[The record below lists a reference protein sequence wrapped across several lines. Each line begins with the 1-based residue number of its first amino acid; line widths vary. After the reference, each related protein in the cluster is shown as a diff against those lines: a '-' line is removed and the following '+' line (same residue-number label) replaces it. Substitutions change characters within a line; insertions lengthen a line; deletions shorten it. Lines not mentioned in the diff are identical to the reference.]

1 MKELSPERG
10 LGIYRQARL
19 RTTVAAAVVLLV
31 PFALFYFL
39 VDRHIL
45 NPEPRLHHPLLE
57 YLFTSV
63 VFGVMLAIGFGRFVS
78 SHILKL
84 ARELE
89 RSMYAVEQRERERD
103 NAQQELMKRLEEER
117 ELVKEKLQFE
127 SQLAEYEKYAG
138 LAQLALGAA
147 HEINNPLLGILS
159 HLELELKDV
168 QAKDVQSKEERIEI
182 EQCIEGAKR
191 ISATIKGL
199 IDYARPGPLQLG
211 KLNLGRMIDETFAFL
226 HHQPLFRRIKLE
238 KKVQHDLPP
247 ITADAN
253 QISQVLMNLLLNSAQ
268 AMPDGGAITISAEK
282 VKFAEKIEFR
292 IVDTGQGIPADILPH
307 IFEPFFTTKRGRGTG
322 LGLSISETYIHSH
335 GGDISAE
342 SIPNRGT
349 TVKIVLPI
357 RQEGRTV
364 TQMDEVIV

>member
-1 MKELSPERG
+1 MRDLLPERG

-19 RTTVAAAVVLLV
+19 RTTVAAAVVILV
-31 PFALFYFL
+31 PFVVFYFL
-39 VDRHIL
+39 VDRGVL
-45 NPEPRLHHPLLE
+45 NAEPRLHHPFLE
-57 YLFTSV
+57 YLFACV
-63 VFGVMLAIGFGRFVS
+63 VFGVILAVAFGRFVS

-103 NAQQELMKRLEEER
+103 DAQRELIKRLQEER

-159 HLELELKDV
+159 HLELELKEIQD
-168 QAKDVQSKEERIEI
+168 KEQRLEI
-182 EQCIEGAKR
+182 EQCIEGTKR

-211 KLNLGRMIDETFAFL
+211 KISLGRMIDETFAFL
-226 HHQPLFRRIKLE
+226 NHQPLFRNIKLV
-238 KKVQHDLPP
+238 KKVPNDLPA

-253 QISQVLMNLLLNSAQ
+253 QISQVLMNLLLNAAQ
-268 AMPDGGAITISAEK
+268 AMPDGGTITIAAEK
-282 VKFAEKIEFR
+282 VKFSEKIEFK
-292 IVDTGQGIPADILPH
+292 IIDTGQGIPADILPH

-322 LGLSISETYIHSH
+322 LGLSISQTFIRSH
-335 GGDISAE
+335 GGEIGAD

-349 TVKIVLPI
+349 TVKITLPI

-364 TQMDEVIV
+364 TQSEEVVV

>member
-1 MKELSPERG
+1 MDTRELSPERG
-10 LGIYRQARL
+10 LGIYRQARI
-19 RTTVAAAVVLLV
+19 RTTVAAAVVMLV

-39 VDRHIL
+39 VDRGVL
-45 NPEPRLHHPLLE
+45 NVEPRLHHPFIE
-57 YLFTSV
+57 YLSACV
-63 VFGVMLAIGFGRFVS
+63 VFGVILAIGFGRFVS
-78 SHILKL
+78 NHILKL

-103 NAQQELMKRLEEER
+103 HAQQELIKRLEEER

-147 HEINNPLLGILS
+147 HEINNPLLGIQT
-159 HLELELKDV
+159 HLELELKEPHTE
-168 QAKDVQSKEERIEI
+168 EERLEI
-182 EQCIEGAKR
+182 EQCIEGTKR

-211 KLNLGRMIDETFAFL
+211 KMNLSWLIDETFTFL
-226 HHQPLFRRIKLE
+226 HHQPLFRKIKLV
-238 KKVQHDLPP
+238 KNLPADLPA
-247 ITADAN
+247 ITADEN

-268 AMPDGGAITISAEK
+268 AMPEGGTVTIA
-282 VKFAEKIEFR
+282 AEKIKFTEKVELR
-292 IVDTGQGIPADILPH
+292 ISDTGQGIPADILPH

-322 LGLSISETYIHSH
+322 LGLSISQTFVRSH
-335 GGDISAE
+335 GGEISAD

-349 TVKIVLPI
+349 TIKVVLPI
-357 RQEGRTV
+357 RQEGRAF
-364 TQMDEVIV
+364 TQSAEVIV